1 MSEFK
6 NTRNTVSQELIDFSM
21 AIINAENPA
30 DTVRKNRQLMDE
42 ITPSAV
48 LALVDHLVQ
57 LNIPMPVLKTGVNKL
72 LNLFHTSLKNNPGT
86 EPGKDSF
93 IDYLLRNNAEMD
105 MRLKDIRPLIRK
117 INQDKNELEVKR
129 ELLKLFSGLEIFDAH
144 YVIKENVLFPVLEKH
159 WPDYRC
165 LQVMWSFHDDIR
177 RNRKEIINVLKKVE
191 LDLKKFNE
199 LAGDLFF
206 NMLAIKF
213 REEKILFP
221 LMQQSIPAGELK
233 KMLDDSRDL
242 KFPYVQPDF
251 EVENPEQ
258 AAQKINDEVELGTGL
273 LSVKQI
279 ILLFN
284 HLPVDITYVDEYN
297 KVKYFSSPK
306 HRIFPR
312 AKGIVG
318 RDVRNCHPPE
328 SIDIVEEIIEEFRSG
343 RQDKASFW
351 IKMGEVYILIQY
363 FALRDEKNK
372 YCGVVEVSQEI
383 SEIREI
389 KGERRLLEWNTDKF

>member
-1 MSEFK
+1 MSENK
-6 NTRNTVSQELIDFSM
+6 SHKENVPQELIDFSL

-30 DTVRKNRQLMDE
+30 DTVRKNRHLMDE

-72 LNLFHTSLKNNPGT
+72 LNLFHASLKNYPGL
-86 EPGKDSF
+86 ELERDSF
-93 IDYLLRNNAEMD
+93 ADYLVRNNAEMD
-105 MRLKDIRPLIRK
+105 MHLKAIRPYIRK
-117 INQDKNELEVKR
+117 INQDKNEPEVKKK
-129 ELLKLFSGLEIFDAH
+129 LLKLFSGLEIFDAH
-144 YVIKENVLFPVLEKH
+144 YVIKENVLFPILEKH

-191 LDLKKFNE
+191 LDLKKFNK

-221 LMQQSIPAGELK
+221 LMQQSIPAWELK

-251 EVENPEQ
+251 EVENLER
-258 AAQKINDEVELGTGL
+258 ATKMIRGEVNLGTGL

-284 HLPVDITYVDEYN
+284 HLPVDITYVDEHN
-297 KVKYFSSPK
+297 KVKYFSTPK

-312 AKGIVG
+312 AKGIIG

-328 SIDIVEEIIEEFRSG
+328 SVDIVEEIIEEFRRG
-343 RQDKASFW
+343 KQDKASFW
-351 IKMGEVYILIQY
+351 IRMGEGYILIQY

-383 SEIREI
+383 SEIRKIE
-389 KGERRLLEWNTDKF
+389 GEQRLLDWTK

>member
-6 NTRNTVSQELIDFSM
+6 NRRSTVPQELIDFSL

-30 DTVRKNRQLMDE
+30 DAVRKNRHLMDE

-72 LNLFHTSLKNNPGT
+72 LNLFHTSLKNYPGP
-86 EPGKDSF
+86 EPEKDSF
-93 IDYLLRNNAEMD
+93 TDYLVRNNAEMD
-105 MRLKDIRPLIRK
+105 IRLKAIRPLIRK
-117 INQDKNELEVKR
+117 INQNKNELEVKKK
-129 ELLKLFSGLEIFDAH
+129 LLKLFSGLEIFDAH

-177 RNRKEIINVLKKVE
+177 RNRKGIINVLKKVE
-191 LDLKKFNE
+191 LDLKKFNK

-221 LMQQSIPAGELK
+221 LMQQSIPARELK

-251 EVENPEQ
+251 EVKNLEKPP
-258 AAQKINDEVELGTGL
+258 KMIRGEVNLGTGL

-279 ILLFN
+279 MLLFN
-284 HLPVDITYVDEYN
+284 HLPVDITYVDEHN
-297 KVKYFSSPK
+297 KVKYFSTPK

-351 IKMGEVYILIQY
+351 IKMGKVYILIQY

-383 SEIREI
+383 SEIRKIE
-389 KGERRLLEWNTDKF
+389 GEQRLLDWTK

>member
-6 NTRNTVSQELIDFSM
+6 NRRSTVPQELIDFSL
-21 AIINAENPA
+21 AIINAESPA
-30 DTVRKNRQLMDE
+30 DTVRKNRHLMDK

-72 LNLFHTSLKNNPGT
+72 LNLFHTSLKNYPGQ

-93 IDYLLRNNAEMD
+93 IDYLVRNNAEMD
-105 MRLKDIRPLIRK
+105 IRLKAIRPLIRK
-117 INQDKNELEVKR
+117 INQNKNELEVKKK
-129 ELLKLFSGLEIFDAH
+129 LLKLFSGLEIFDAH

-177 RNRKEIINVLKKVE
+177 RNRKGIINVLKKVE
-191 LDLKKFNE
+191 LDLKKFNK

-206 NMLAIKF
+206 NMLTIKF

-221 LMQQSIPAGELK
+221 LMQQSIPAGELR

-251 EVENPEQ
+251 EVENLEKPP
-258 AAQKINDEVELGTGL
+258 KMIRGEVNLGTGL

-279 ILLFN
+279 MLLFN
-284 HLPVDITYVDEYN
+284 HLPVDITYVDEHN
-297 KVKYFSSPK
+297 KVKYFSTPK

-351 IKMGEVYILIQY
+351 IKMGKVYILIQY

-383 SEIREI
+383 SEIRKIE
-389 KGERRLLEWNTDKF
+389 GEQRLLDWTK

>member
-1 MSEFK
+1 MTEFK
-6 NTRNTVSQELIDFSM
+6 NKGNTVPQELIDFSL
-21 AIINAENPA
+21 AIIHAENPA
-30 DTVRKNRQLMDE
+30 EVVRKNRYLMDE

-72 LNLFHTSLKNNPGT
+72 LNLFHTSLKNYP
-86 EPGKDSF
+86 EPELEKNGF
-93 IDYLLRNNAEMD
+93 TDYLHRNNAEMD
-105 MRLKDIRPLIRK
+105 IRLKAIRPLIRK
-117 INQDKNELEVKR
+117 INQDKNELEVKK

-177 RNRKEIINVLKKVE
+177 RNRKEIIHVLKKVE
-191 LDLKKFNE
+191 LDLKRFNK

-221 LMQQSIPAGELK
+221 MMQQSIPARELR

-251 EVENPEQ
+251 EVENHEKPSK
-258 AAQKINDEVELGTGL
+258 KISGEVNMGTGL

-284 HLPVDITYVDEYN
+284 HLPVDITYVDEHN
-297 KVKYFSSPK
+297 KVKYFSTPK

-328 SIDIVEEIIEEFRSG
+328 SVDIVEEIIEEFRSG
-343 RQDKASFW
+343 KQDKASFW

-383 SEIREI
+383 SEIRKIE
-389 KGERRLLEWNTDKF
+389 GEQRLLDWTK